1 MKILVTGGAGFI
13 GSHVV
18 EHYLNLNHEVFVLDN
33 LSTGNI
39 ENIPFLKS
47 ENLFEEDIRDLDL
60 VKDIVKE
67 NQFDIIVHLA
77 AVVSV
82 VDTINDPI
90 NSNEVNITATLN
102 LLEANRLYNSNI
114 KRIVF
119 ASSAA
124 VYGNNTQLPNSITK
138 LVNPISPYAIQKY
151 AGEQY
156 VKQYSN
162 LYGIPTTA
170 LRFFNVYG
178 PRQDPK
184 SAYSGVLSIMQSSY
198 LDEKPFIFFG
208 DGTQTR
214 DFVYVKDVVQAINLV
229 SESDE
234 AIGQVYNVGTGK
246 PSSLMEIF
254 EFLGNVL
261 EKDISTKFVNE
272 REGDIKH
279 SFADIQELT
288 DLGYTPKYSIE
299 DGLYSYIN
307 ESTKKEI
314 GV

>member
-1 MKILVTGGAGFI
+1 MNVLVTGGAGFI

-18 EHYLNLNHEVFVLDN
+18 EHYLNHGHEVFVIDN
-33 LSTGNI
+33 LSTGNR
-39 ENIPFLKS
+39 ENIPFVKA
-47 ENLFEEDIRDLDL
+47 ENFFEEDICDLDL
-60 VKDIVKE
+60 VGNIIKE
-67 NQFDIIVHLA
+67 YQFDLIIHLA

-82 VDTINDPI
+82 VDTINNPVD
-90 NSNEVNITATLN
+90 SNEVNITATLN
-102 LLEANRLYNSNI
+102 LLESNRLYNNNI
-114 KRIVF
+114 KRIIF

-124 VYGNNTQLPNSITK
+124 VYGNNTQLPNSIMK

-162 LYGIPTTA
+162 LYDIPTTA

-198 LDEKPFIFFG
+198 LDEKPFTFFG

-214 DFVYVKDVVQAINLV
+214 DFVYVKDVVQAISLV
-229 SESDE
+229 ADSDN
-234 AIGQVYNVGTGK
+234 AIGHVFNVGTGK
-246 PSSLMEIF
+246 PSSLMEVF

-261 EKDISTKFVNE
+261 EKDISTNFVNE

-279 SFADIQELT
+279 SYADIQELSN
-288 DLGYTPKYSIE
+288 LGYFPKYSIE
-299 DGLYSYIN
+299 EGLYSYIN